1 MHLKNRRPELLLTEN
16 PRAALSAFEK
26 LSKSDWCD
34 LYFDLYRQVFGET
47 ETGEAVMA
55 DVASRIA
62 ILKRNRE
69 RAL

>member
-1 MHLKNRRPELLLTEN
+1 MHLKNRRPEMLFTEN
-16 PRAALSAFEK
+16 TRAALSAFEK

-55 DVASRIA
+55 DVAERIE
-62 ILKRNRE
+62 ILKRYRSK
-69 RAL
+69 